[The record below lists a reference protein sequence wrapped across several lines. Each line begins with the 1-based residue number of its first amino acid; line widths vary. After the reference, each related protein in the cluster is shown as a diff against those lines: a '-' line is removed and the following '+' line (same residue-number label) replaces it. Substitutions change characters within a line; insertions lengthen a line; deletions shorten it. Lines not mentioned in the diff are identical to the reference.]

1 MTANFKVVVPNE
13 IQVGCHKYSV
23 FFDEAIDPDYCGRRL
38 PAQLFILLNPSNLPT
53 HNLVA
58 FLHEILHATNDHY
71 LNRKLEEPEIDSL
84 SEGLSQALQSMGI
97 EFDFSQIKHRT
108 SPK

>member
-13 IQVGCHKYSV
+13 IQVGSFKYSIH
-23 FFDEAIDPDYCGRRL
+23 FDEALTDAYGRRIAL
-38 PAQLFILLNPSNLPT
+38 RQLILLAPDNTPT
-53 HNLVA
+53 HNFVSL
-58 FLHEILHATNDHY
+58 LHEILHVANDHFC
-71 LNRKLEEPEIDSL
+71 NSKVEEERIDGL
-84 SEGLSQALQSMGI
+84 AEGLTQALQSMGI